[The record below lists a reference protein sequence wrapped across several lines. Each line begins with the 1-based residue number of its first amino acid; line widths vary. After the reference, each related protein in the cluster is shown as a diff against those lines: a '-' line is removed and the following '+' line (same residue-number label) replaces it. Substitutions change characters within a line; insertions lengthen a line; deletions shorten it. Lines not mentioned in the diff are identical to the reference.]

1 MFVWDSPSE
10 LRSSLCKKT
19 IGKDSSEACAISSQ
33 KLRSL
38 LSFSV
43 RYDVT
48 Q

>member
-1 MFVWDSPSE
+1 VN
-10 LRSSLCKKT
+10 
-19 IGKDSSEACAISSQ
+19 CALICVKGDWEGQLWGRRYCLS